1 MIDLNEFCKKS
12 LVVAQT
18 RQKNGAKL
26 STETIQMLKHCATEV
41 VEATEAATKYLSY
54 KSYADFSAKTLEE
67 KWAGFAEPDI
77 AEVSYKKQEESFSSE
92 LADIMSCCIIIAAN
106 ERIDLEKALNDCYE
120 KNRLRSLGIGDKK

>member
-12 LVVAQT
+12 LEVAQT
-18 RQKNGAKL
+18 RQRNGAKL

-41 VEATEAATKYLSY
+41 IEATEAASKYLSY
-54 KSYADFSAKTLEE
+54 KSYADFSAKTLED
-67 KWAGFAEPDI
+67 KWAGHIVPEQAEIFFKKYKDTFA
-77 AEVSYKKQEESFSSE
+77 SE

-106 ERIDLEKALNDCYE
+106 ERIDLEKALNECYE